1 MPDDHEYPKLR
12 PVELHPSREYAGA
25 ADLTDPSGISKS
37 ALTLAGGALF
47 AVSRMNG
54 SNHRT
59 EIQAQYMVRHGNM
72 LFSDELDR
80 LITVLD
86 ESLFLE
92 GPTLDAH
99 MTKLLASYR
108 QSGLRRLRDANSYC
122 QPGEDLAGFLSKLL
136 TTDEKAPT
144 LSPIRGLVAPHLDYP
159 RGGPCYA
166 AAYRD
171 LAART
176 DASRFVILGTNHF
189 GQSSSVVGTSADFE
203 TPFGIVR
210 NDRSFSSRLA
220 DKLGEDPCDH
230 EYDHVREHSVELQV
244 ILLRHLM
251 GERLFTIVPFI
262 CPDIC
267 GPSGTAP
274 ASGRGVDLRAF
285 ALALRELIDDDDTPT
300 CVIAGADL
308 SHIGRYFQDD
318 RDLDSA
324 TLRGIESSD
333 RALLAELVA
342 GRPEAFRQAVAA
354 TANATNICSAGCLY
368 AVGVIMEGGQAPRL
382 LRYHQAVTREAEN
395 CVTCAAM
402 EWSA

>member
-1 MPDDHEYPKLR
+1 MHDDHEYPKLR
-12 PVELHPSREYAGA
+12 PVELHPSREHAGA
-25 ADLTDPSGISKS
+25 ADLTDPSGISEN

-72 LFSDELDR
+72 LYSDDLDR
-80 LITVLD
+80 LISVLD
-86 ESLFLE
+86 EALFLE
-92 GPTLDAH
+92 GPSFNGH
-99 MTKLLASYR
+99 MAKLLASYR

-122 QPGEDLAGFLSKLL
+122 GPGEDLGVFLSGML
-136 TTDEKAPT
+136 TGADKAP
-144 LSPIRGLVAPHLDYP
+144 SPGPVRGLVAPHLDYP

-171 LAART
+171 LPART

-203 TPFGIVR
+203 TPFGVVR
-210 NDRSFSSRLA
+210 NDLRFSSRLA
-220 DKLGEDPCDH
+220 DELGEDLCEH

-251 GERLFTIVPFI
+251 GERRFTIVPFI

-267 GPSGTAP
+267 GPGGTAP
-274 ASGRGVDLRAF
+274 ASGRGADLHAF
-285 ALALRELIDDDDTPT
+285 AMALRGLIADDDTPT

-318 RDLDSA
+318 RDLDTA
-324 TLRGIESSD
+324 TLRKIEASD
-333 RALLAELVA
+333 RAALDELIA

-354 TANATNICSAGCLY
+354 TANATNICSVGCLY
-368 AVGVIMEGGQAPRL
+368 ALGVTMEGGPTPRL
-382 LRYHQAVTREAEN
+382 LGYHQAVTRDADN
-395 CVTCAAM
+395 CVTCAAV
-402 EWSA
+402 EWSG